1 MFSNWR
7 KTEGF
12 AQTKTPNL
20 KCNNIK
26 AEFGLLCRPITLQ
39 FERTTMARNL
49 LVASVISF
57 KRMLMLSGY
66 VTTVKSHFTKYGP
79 PQNRSNPAIVGLL
92 VDSSIIKLY
101 WSVLRLGIG
110 YADWLWL
117 FHWEK
122 LCLQWT
128 PAHHASTS
136 EGGRM
141 PNSPLTSKQHR
152 YPNSYQQYQEF
163 PSGLTF
169 NHCPD

>member
-57 KRMLMLSGY
+57 QKDVDVVWLRDY
-66 VTTVKSHFTKYGP
+66 CQIPFYQIRP
-79 PQNRSNPAIVGLL
+79 PKNRSNPAIVGLL

-117 FHWEK
+117 YHWEK

-152 YPNSYQQYQEF
+152 
-163 PSGLTF
+163 
-169 NHCPD
+169 

>member
-57 KRMLMLSGY
+57 QKDVDVVWLRDY
-66 VTTVKSHFTKYGP
+66 CQIPFYQIRP
-79 PQNRSNPAIVGLL
+79 PPKPFESSYCWLACWFLYNKTLLIRPQTGNRLCRLALVVSLGEALPAM
-92 VDSSIIKLY
+92 D
-101 WSVLRLGIG
+101 
-110 YADWLWL
+110 
-117 FHWEK
+117 
-122 LCLQWT
+122 T
-128 PAHHASTS
+128 STS
-136 EGGRM
+136 CINQWGW
-141 PNSPLTSKQHR
+141 SDA
-152 YPNSYQQYQEF
+152 QQ
-163 PSGLTF
+163 STHL
-169 NHCPD
+169 